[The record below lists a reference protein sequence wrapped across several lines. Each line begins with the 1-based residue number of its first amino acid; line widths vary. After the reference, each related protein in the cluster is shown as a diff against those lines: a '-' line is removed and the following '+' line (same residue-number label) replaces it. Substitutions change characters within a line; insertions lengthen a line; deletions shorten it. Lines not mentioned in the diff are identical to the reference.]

1 MGGGGSK
8 PGERERERDEAEV
21 LEGTVLGF
29 HGIRF
34 GRGEGPENGQ
44 RTTRKKGVPEARLQ
58 GLRRMNEP
66 DQLLTTR
73 RTKLVP
79 PVGML

>member
-8 PGERERERDEAEV
+8 PGERERDEAEV
-21 LEGTVLGF
+21 LEGTVWGF

-44 RTTRKKGVPEARLQ
+44 RATRKKGAPEARLQ

-73 RTKLVP
+73 RTKFFTGPAGKV
-79 PVGML
+79 